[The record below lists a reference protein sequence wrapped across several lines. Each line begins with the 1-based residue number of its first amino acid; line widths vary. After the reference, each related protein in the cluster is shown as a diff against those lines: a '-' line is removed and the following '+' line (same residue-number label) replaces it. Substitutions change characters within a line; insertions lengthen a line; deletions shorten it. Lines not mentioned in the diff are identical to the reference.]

1 MDISTFELVEVYL
14 QKLIALTQVTVRVL
28 GIVVFEAPFHIA
40 KIFRREKSAAQ
51 RIRHK
56 EVNVILC
63 SDRKQRHQVVSEGM
77 DGKPKRR
84 GASLPTK
91 ESRIKHWPTFY

>member
-51 RIRHK
+51 RLRH
-56 EVNVILC
+56 
-63 SDRKQRHQVVSEGM
+63 
-77 DGKPKRR
+77 
-84 GASLPTK
+84 
-91 ESRIKHWPTFY
+91 